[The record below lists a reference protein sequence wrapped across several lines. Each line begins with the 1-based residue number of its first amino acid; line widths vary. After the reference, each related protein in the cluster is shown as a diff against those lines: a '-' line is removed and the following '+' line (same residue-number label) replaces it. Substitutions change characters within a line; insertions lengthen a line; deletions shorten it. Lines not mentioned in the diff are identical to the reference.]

1 MIVKTPDNTNVHNE
15 LCVGIDLGT
24 TNSVLAT
31 INTRPNGN
39 IVSKVV
45 DVSRAVDIY
54 NSVASEA
61 RLSTMKKPTLPS
73 CVYYRQE
80 KGYEPLVGDFA
91 KIQYALRPYL
101 VAKSI
106 KSQMGKPLAEGLSP
120 DIPDTTPAQISARI
134 LQHMLWETEKVY
146 KCKITEAVI
155 TVPANFDSAMCKAT
169 RDAAELAGITVR
181 NKDGSERPV
190 LLSEP
195 NAVIYDLMN
204 QIHNGEISN
213 QILDLS
219 TEKLVLVFD
228 LGGGTLDI
236 TMHKIRKRGIGD
248 NVLKVDEISTNRYT
262 LLGGDDFDEA
272 IAEEMYLRYQKQYA
286 RNASASALLQQQ
298 KSVIMAQLRNYAENV
313 KLDLSMQCG
322 NENSFAGGSAWGDE
336 DEEVTI
342 STGGSMGGIG
352 YPYSDNFTKDEIES
366 ILADFMGNDLKYDD
380 YKRIASI
387 TETRNIIYPILD
399 VLSKGARQLNVK
411 DVKIDA
417 VIVNGGMS
425 KFYMVTDR
433 LKKFFGFD
441 PIVALDPDQS
451 VARGAAVYHHL
462 LRQHAEMAEDMKRVD
477 DGGKTKAN
485 PSKTANAFD
494 IKLAT
499 ILNDALYLGLKN
511 DDVELLVPTGESL
524 PYDSAILTGFR
535 IDPNQTRVDI
545 PIKCRNIDGT
555 YRTIA
560 QGIMNFNRT
569 YPNGA
574 NVAISIHMSVSKV
587 LSMKAWTCT
596 DASGKGHVE
605 EGSTEIAIGSQAPK
619 APAVSPKAVATV
631 TAAAANSGMWLNAE
645 KEIERMVQT
654 SKKMTVASNPQTV
667 SKYAAELRT
676 LATEIRNCVNKADF
690 AKPILNAL
698 KKPSVT
704 DEAKTRLFVLS
715 RKVCSAWS
723 LAERQQLITA
733 CLQQLASHATG
744 LFAYGRKVNVNAQA
758 IYTMSVSDNAND
770 LKKLIPLHDQ
780 YREACLYAHAK
791 TQTEIRWIIGQL
803 NFDAGMAMNRQNYA
817 PLQISAHAAA
827 VSLAN
832 NEQCKTSAAER
843 EEALDVLLKA
853 IQAGRLSY
861 EVLVVC
867 LIALGTMCDNRT
879 VPVPFPAN
887 KTKEV
892 DRCLQEIYY
901 IYPSRSRIE
910 KAVDTAMKLLHGET
924 LTSVEEKFL
933 LSKLEL

>member
-1 MIVKTPDNTNVHNE
+1 MKVPDNTNVHNE

-39 IVSKVV
+39 IISKVV
-45 DVSRAVDIY
+45 DISRAVDIY
-54 NSVASEA
+54 NSIASEA

-91 KIQYALRPYL
+91 KMQYALRPHL

-120 DIPDTTPAQISARI
+120 DIPDITPAQISARI
-134 LQHMLWETEKVY
+134 LQHMLRETEKVY
-146 KCKITEAVI
+146 KCRITEAVI

-169 RDAAELAGITVR
+169 RDAAEIAGITVR

-204 QIHNGEISN
+204 QIHNGEISS

-236 TMHKIRKRGIGD
+236 TLHKIRKRNAASD
-248 NVLKVDEISTNRYT
+248 VLKVDEISTNRYT

-272 IAEEMYLRYQKQYA
+272 IAEEMYLRYQKQYV
-286 RNASASALLQQQ
+286 RNASVTALLQQ
-298 KSVIMAQLRNYAENV
+298 KKPVIMAQLRNYAENV
-313 KLDLSMQCG
+313 KLDLSMQCS
-322 NENSFAGGSAWGDE
+322 NENSSNWGSGWDD
-336 DEEVTI
+336 DEEEITI
-342 STGGSMGGIG
+342 PTGGSMGGIG
-352 YPYSDNFTKDEIES
+352 YPYDDTFTKDEIES
-366 ILADFMGNDLKYDD
+366 VLSSFMGKSLKYED

-399 VLSKGARQLNVK
+399 VLSKGAQQLNIK
-411 DVKIDA
+411 DVKVDA

-425 KFYMVTDR
+425 KFYMITDR
-433 LKKFFGFD
+433 LKRFFGFD

-462 LRQHAEMAEDMKRVD
+462 LRQHAEMAEDMKHVGD
-477 DGGKTKAN
+477 DRKNAAST
-485 PSKTANAFD
+485 SKSTNAFD

-524 PYDSAILTGFR
+524 PYNSAVLTGFR
-535 IDPNQTRVDI
+535 IDSNQTRVDI

-560 QGIMNFNRT
+560 QGIMSFT
-569 YPNGA
+569 HIYPNGA

-587 LSMKAWTCT
+587 LSMKAWTYV
-596 DASGKGHVE
+596 DSFGKVHLE
-605 EGSTEIAIGSQAPK
+605 EGSTEIAIGNQTPGKSAPSRPTTT
-619 APAVSPKAVATV
+619 A
-631 TAAAANSGMWLNAE
+631 TAATTNNGIRLNAE
-645 KEIERMVQT
+645 GEIDRIVQT
-654 SKKMTVASNPQTV
+654 SNKMRMSSNPHTT
-667 SKYAAELRT
+667 SKYAADLRSI
-676 LATEIRNCVNKADF
+676 ATQIRNCANTDDF
-690 AKPILNAL
+690 ARPILNVL
-698 KKPSVT
+698 KKPSVS
-704 DEAKTRLFVLS
+704 DEARTRLFVLS
-715 RKVCSAWS
+715 RKICSTWS
-723 LAERQQLITA
+723 LADRQQLITV
-733 CLQQLASHATG
+733 CLQQLAPYING
-744 LFAYGRKVNVNAQA
+744 LSAYGTKINANAQA
-758 IYTMSVSDNAND
+758 IYTMSVSDNASD
-770 LKKLIPLHDQ
+770 LKKLIPLHGK

-791 TQTEIRWIIGQL
+791 TQTEIPWIISQL
-803 NFDAGMAMNRQNYA
+803 NIDATNAIKQQNYS
-817 PLQISAHAAA
+817 PLQGSAHAIA

-832 NEQCKTSAAER
+832 NEQCKTSAVER
-843 EEALDVLLKA
+843 EKVLGVLLQA
-853 IQAGRLSY
+853 IQGGRLSY
-861 EVLVVC
+861 DVLVVC
-867 LIALGTMCDNRT
+867 LIALGTMCDNRI
-879 VPVPFPAN
+879 VPVPFSSI
-887 KTKEV
+887 KTREV
-892 DRCLQEIYY
+892 DRCLQGIYQ

-910 KAVDTAMKLLHGET
+910 RAVDTALKLLHGDT
-924 LTSVEEKFL
+924 LTSNEEKFL